1 MELVLLMQ
9 FLVHYPQPHLM
20 ELRVQVLED
29 IFQVV
34 ALVEVVF
41 LLLQELMD
49 LVVSEEV
56 VVLQHKMEL
65 QILVV
70 EQLDNTMAQE
80 ELVDQV

>member
-1 MELVLLMQ
+1 
-9 FLVHYPQPHLM
+9 M

-29 IFQVV
+29 IFQAVV
-34 ALVEVVF
+34 LVEVVF
-41 LLLQELMD
+41 LLLQEVME
-49 LVVSEEV
+49 LVVPEEV